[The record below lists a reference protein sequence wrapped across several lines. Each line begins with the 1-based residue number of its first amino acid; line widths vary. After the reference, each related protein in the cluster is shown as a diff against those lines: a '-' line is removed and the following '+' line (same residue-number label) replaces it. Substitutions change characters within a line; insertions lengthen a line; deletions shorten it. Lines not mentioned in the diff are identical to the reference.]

1 MTSRPTLP
9 PGAKGI
15 DFGNAVV
22 MFARDKIVLS
32 EKGKARHLTVH
43 FGPYTGVID
52 IHETSTTAN
61 GKSYR
66 TIYSI
71 PHAKLPLVF
80 ADLMPATLE
89 ALASVLCPL
98 DLDDFIQKDI
108 AIVVGLLTKPEE
120 IDSITTVR
128 RSKLVLDSGKI
139 ESRIRIPSLL
149 DELHDLKDGEFFT
162 LFSTRRRRPSRL
174 LGHGFATTYPNG
186 QRELVWLSTRR
197 LTAAMTRL
205 GPVLR
210 AAAFRH
216 GTLHEAPER
225 MED

>member
-15 DFGNAVV
+15 DFGDAVV
-22 MFARDKIVLS
+22 MFARDKIVLN
-32 EKGKARHLTVH
+32 EKGKTRHLTVH
-43 FGPYTGVID
+43 FGPHTGVID
-52 IHETSTTAN
+52 VHETSTTAR

-71 PHAKLPLVF
+71 PHANLPLVF

-89 ALASVLCPL
+89 ALASMLCPL
-98 DLDDFIQKDI
+98 DLDDLIRKDV
-108 AIVVGLLTKPEE
+108 AIVLGLLTKPEE

-128 RSKLVLDSGKI
+128 RSKLVLDPGKI
-139 ESRIRIPSLL
+139 ESRIRRPRFL

-162 LFSTRRRRPSRL
+162 LFSTRGRRASRL
-174 LGHGFATTYPNG
+174 LGHGFAITYPNG
-186 QRELVWLSTRR
+186 QRELVWLSTQRR
-197 LTAAMTRL
+197 TAAMTRL
-205 GPVLR
+205 GPALR
-210 AAAFRH
+210 ATAIRH
-216 GTLHEAPER
+216 GTLHEAPDR